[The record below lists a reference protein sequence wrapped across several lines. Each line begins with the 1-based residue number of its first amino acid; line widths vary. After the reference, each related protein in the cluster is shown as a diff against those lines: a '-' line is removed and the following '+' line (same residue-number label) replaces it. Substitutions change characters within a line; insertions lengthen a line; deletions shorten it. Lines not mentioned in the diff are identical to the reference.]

1 MKSLNWLF
9 FFFTLSQGFCIN
21 FHIVK
26 SCKEELS
33 RIASYAVHVN
43 SQLGPK
49 FVRSKNYVSFNAD
62 PTDFWLQARDN
73 PRIFSASIEARVEHL
88 KKITPQYVD
97 LLRELENK
105 SEISLETARQIA
117 TLESDPVLNS
127 VLDEHSAILNFENH
141 LLPEMHES
149 TKNLYEKNLSK
160 FREATH
166 PIIELRIKLKKRL
179 SPGQLSLKESKF
191 ILDEWIRLNNETDLH
206 PDSLPDWI
214 TGADASLKGTNNYL
228 DPESGHQTGY
238 GPSPL
243 KILEKSL
250 QKLPLKKDDTILDV
264 GSGWGRILMSGAIL
278 HPEFKFA
285 GVEFVQER
293 AAFLNK
299 AIEKL
304 KLPNTENKQM
314 DASEPE
320 IEPEIKKAK
329 AIFLFNSFSPPAL
342 KLFIERTKS
351 VVKRTKETKYIIAAN
366 EHLFP
371 IPLHQMGLEV
381 IEKSAGVD
389 GEFNQF
395 TIYKIV
401 P

>member
-1 MKSLNWLF
+1 MKPLSWIF

-33 RIASYAVHVN
+33 RIASFAAHFN
-43 SQLGPK
+43 SKLGPK
-49 FVRSKNYVSFNAD
+49 FVRSKNYVNFNTD

-73 PRIFSASIEARVEHL
+73 PRNFSSSIEARVEHL
-88 KKITPQYVD
+88 KKIPPQYLD
-97 LLRELENK
+97 LLRKLENK
-105 SEISLETARQIA
+105 NEISLETAKQIA
-117 TLESDPVLNS
+117 ILESDSVLNS
-127 VLDEHSAILNFENH
+127 VLDEHSAISNFENH
-141 LLPEMHES
+141 LLPETNEAA
-149 TKNLYEKNLSK
+149 KNLYKKNLSK
-160 FREATH
+160 FSEATQ
-166 PIIELRIKLKKRL
+166 PIIELRKNLKERL
-179 SPGQLSLKESKF
+179 SPGQLSLKESKL
-191 ILDEWIRLNNETDLH
+191 ILDEWIRFNNETDLH

-243 KILEKSL
+243 KILETSL
-250 QKLPLKKDDTILDV
+250 QKLPLKKGDTILDV

-278 HPEFKFA
+278 HPDFNFS

-293 AAFLNK
+293 AHFLNE

-304 KLPNTENKQM
+304 KLPNAKNKQM

-351 VVKRTKETKYIIAAN
+351 VVKNTKETKYIIAAN

-371 IPLHQMGLEV
+371 IPLHEMGLEAL
-381 IEKSAGVD
+381 EKSEGKD
-389 GEFNQF
+389 GEFNKF
-395 TIYKIV
+395 TTYKVV